1 MRCAEKARTPTRLFS
16 LTRSAIASCGGG
28 VPSFPLA
35 LIALLAAALAGCA
48 SQMPPAPGRE
58 SSPAPAAAQ
67 LPAAQSDAALDRLW
81 QQRVME
87 QKDLPIGPGDVLQI
101 SVPNAK
107 GLENRT
113 ARVDGKGEIT
123 LPLVGSLHVGGLTEP
138 EIIDQLANALH
149 KYVYHPEI
157 DLLVK
162 SYSSRVV
169 GVMGAVRAPGVY
181 VLNGPSDTVR
191 DLIERAGGL
200 DKAAREVLLS
210 PARPGSNGDSMLAQ
224 QGANDTAMAKQPQG
238 VVPVLGVA
246 DNSPAQSAGVVTNVA
261 LKGGYTPWVRL
272 PAENEFDSSSAYVIP
287 LDGDSPYR
295 KYVNLPVRPG
305 DTLLVPPAGQISV
318 VGWVYHPTVLPVTQG
333 LTTLGAV
340 SAAGGFMYAA
350 DPTAVV
356 IMRREAGEQ
365 TKVIHVNLA
374 EVQKGEAPDIAL
386 RANDV
391 VDVGYS
397 AVRIPGYALYFAVQG
412 IASFTPAAALAGGL

>member
-1 MRCAEKARTPTRLFS
+1 MRSAEKPRTPTRLFS
-16 LTRSAIASCGGG
+16 LTRNATAPCGGG
-28 VPSFPLA
+28 VPRFPLA
-35 LIALLAAALAGCA
+35 LIAVLAAALAGCA
-48 SQMPPAPGRE
+48 SQMPPAPGGE
-58 SSPAPAAAQ
+58 GSPAPAAAQ
-67 LPAAQSDAALDRLW
+67 IPAAQSDAALDRLW
-81 QQRVME
+81 QQRATE

-107 GLENRT
+107 GLEDRT
-113 ARVDGKGEIT
+113 ARVDGKGDIT
-123 LPLVGSLHVGGLTEP
+123 LPLVGSLHVAGLTEP
-138 EIIDQLANALH
+138 EIIDRLANALH

-169 GVMGAVRAPGVY
+169 GVMGAVRAPGLY

-210 PARPGSNGDSMLAQ
+210 PARPGSNSDSMLAQ
-224 QGANDTAMAKQPQG
+224 QGANQGAMAKQPEG
-238 VVPVLGVA
+238 TAPVLSAA
-246 DNSPAQSAGVVTNVA
+246 DNSTAQPSGFVTNIA

-340 SAAGGFMYAA
+340 SAAGGLMYAA

-356 IMRREAGEQ
+356 IMRREVGEQ
-365 TKVIHVNLA
+365 TKVIQVNLA

-397 AVRIPGYALYFAVQG
+397 AVRIPGYALYYALQG

>member
-1 MRCAEKARTPTRLFS
+1 M
-16 LTRSAIASCGGG
+16 
-28 VPSFPLA
+28 
-35 LIALLAAALAGCA
+35 
-48 SQMPPAPGRE
+48 
-58 SSPAPAAAQ
+58 
-67 LPAAQSDAALDRLW
+67 
-81 QQRVME
+81 
-87 QKDLPIGPGDVLQI
+87 LQI

-107 GLENRT
+107 GLEDRT
-113 ARVDGKGEIT
+113 ARVDGKGDIT
-123 LPLVGSLHVGGLTEP
+123 LPLVGSLHVAGLTEP
-138 EIIDQLANALH
+138 EIIDRLANALH

-169 GVMGAVRAPGVY
+169 GVMGAVRAPGLY

-224 QGANDTAMAKQPQG
+224 QSANDAAMAKQPEG
-238 VVPVLGVA
+238 AAPVLGAA
-246 DNSPAQSAGVVTNVA
+246 DNSTAQPSGIVTNIA
-261 LKGGYTPWVRL
+261 LKGGYTPWVRP

-333 LTTLGAV
+333 LTALGAV
-340 SAAGGFMYAA
+340 SAAGGLMYAA
-350 DPTAVV
+350 DPTRVV
-356 IMRREAGEQ
+356 IMRREAGDQ

-374 EVQKGEAPDIAL
+374 EVQKGEAPDVAL

-397 AVRIPGYALYFAVQG
+397 AVRIPGYALYFALQG
-412 IASFTPAAALAGGL
+412 IASFTPAALLAGGL